1 MSADAKRQAPRDTR
15 CRTQI
20 ATALLATGLQLITPA
35 AMGKGS
41 ESASLNPSKPEVSEK
56 QADLKELREKIET
69 LRKSLS
75 ANEDTKADAATR
87 LRASEREI
95 SRLQRELHELNAQRD
110 GLQDKLD
117 DLNRQSSDLGKRLE
131 QQQAQ
136 LEKLLYR
143 QYLRGSPDAMQ
154 LLLNGGDPSQMA
166 RDLRY
171 LSAIGGARADLM
183 AEIRSLIAQK
193 QALARNAQERSEEL
207 AALASEQQKNHQQ
220 LQQQRDERK
229 AVFAQISDKVKT
241 QREQIGNLQQD
252 EQRLSKLIDQLS
264 RILAARA
271 AEAARAAKAAK
282 EAEAARQAASA
293 KAREKPGG
301 KMADKPAE
309 KPIEKAVQKPSIAEA
324 PPRPAATAPENRL
337 EPVTSDGSFVR
348 LRGNMRLPVR
358 GTIAGRFG
366 AARDG
371 GGTWRGLFIR
381 AGSGSE
387 VKSVAAGR
395 VVFAEWMRGFG
406 NLLIVDHGDG
416 YLSIYGNNESLLKEV
431 GQKVRGGDTIASVG
445 NSGGNPDSGLYF
457 ELRHQGQPIDP
468 LKWASLK

>member
-1 MSADAKRQAPRDTR
+1 M
-15 CRTQI
+15 QI
-20 ATALLATGLQLITPA
+20 AMALLATGLQLIAPA
-35 AMGKGS
+35 AIGKGS

-87 LRASEREI
+87 LRTSEQEI
-95 SRLQRELHELNAQRD
+95 SRLQRELHQLNAQRD
-110 GLQDKLD
+110 SLQDKLD
-117 DLNRQSSDLGKRLE
+117 DLNRQSSDLGRRLE

-171 LSAIGGARADLM
+171 LSAIGGARAELM
-183 AEIRSLIAQK
+183 GEIRSLIAQK
-193 QALARNAQERSEEL
+193 QALSRNAQERSEEL
-207 AALASEQQKNHQQ
+207 AALASEQQKHHQQ

-229 AVFAQISDKVKT
+229 AVFAQISDKVKA
-241 QREQIGNLQQD
+241 QREQIGSLQQD

-271 AEAARAAKAAK
+271 AEAARIAKAEKAAEAARAAKAAK

-293 KAREKPGG
+293 KAKEKPGG
-301 KMADKPAE
+301 KMADKTAE
-309 KPIEKAVQKPSIAEA
+309 KPAEKAVQKPLIAEA
-324 PPRPAATAPENRL
+324 PPRPAATAPESRL
-337 EPVTSDGSFVR
+337 EPVASDVSFGR
-348 LRGNMRLPVR
+348 LRGTMRLPVR

-366 AARDG
+366 SARDG
-371 GGTWRGLFIR
+371 GGTWRGLYIR

-468 LKWASLK
+468 MKWASLK